1 MALTASSYPVMPVES
16 EEQQV
21 RALYKMLLAP
31 GRSHLVGPDGV
42 PQEIPESVYKVLL
55 IVVARMQEGK
65 AVAVFPLMEELTT
78 KAASNMLGMSRQYL
92 VRLLEEGKIPFHRT
106 GTHRR
111 IYLKDVLD
119 YQKKRDL
126 ERHESV
132 KKMAQKEMQEGT
144 YDTFVLPDEE

>member
-1 MALTASSYPVMPVES
+1 MALTASGYPVIPVES

-42 PQEIPESVYKVLL
+42 PQEIPESVYKILL
-55 IVVARMQEGK
+55 IVVARMQEGQ

-78 KAASNMLGMSRQYL
+78 KATSNMLGMSRQYL
-92 VRLLEEGKIPFHRT
+92 VRLLEQGKIPFHRT

-132 KKMAQKEMQEGT
+132 KKRAPKSRELG
-144 YDTFVLPDEE
+144 

>member
-1 MALTASSYPVMPVES
+1 MALTAGAYRVVPVES
-16 EEQQV
+16 EEEQV
-21 RALYKMLLAP
+21 RALYKMLLAS

-42 PQEIPESVYKVLL
+42 PQEIPESVYKILL
-55 IVVARMQEGK
+55 NVVARMQEGK

-78 KAASNMLGMSRQYL
+78 KAASNILGMSRQYF
-92 VRLLEEGKIPFHRT
+92 VRLLEQGKIPFHRT

-119 YQKKRDL
+119 YQKQRDL

-132 KKMAQKEMQEGT
+132 RKMAQKELHEGT